1 MLFHDIS
8 FFFFLIIDT
17 YILIPAVITQI
28 FNPTAEL
35 TIPKEISTKE
45 SKVETETQLLTV
57 ETKTSNKFFVFLTHQ
72 IILFYFFNEIVSCFI
87 YFFFLK
93 NLNS

>member
-35 TIPKEISTKE
+35 TIPKGIPTKE
-45 SKVETETQLLTV
+45 SKIETETQLLTI
-57 ETKTSNKFFVFLTHQ
+57 ETKTSNKFLVFSTHQ
-72 IILFYFFNEIVSCFI
+72 IILFYFFNETVSCFI

-93 NLNS
+93 I

>member
-17 YILIPAVITQI
+17 YISIPAVITQI

-35 TIPKEISTKE
+35 TIPKGIPTKE
-45 SKVETETQLLTV
+45 SKIETETQLLTI
-57 ETKTSNKFFVFLTHQ
+57 ETKTSNKFL
-72 IILFYFFNEIVSCFI
+72 YFQLIKSFCFI
-87 YFFFLK
+87 SSMKQFLVLSGFF
-93 NLNS
+93 